1 MGRWRDAGGRRSV
14 TTGALGVARYRLR
27 TTFRHRW
34 GGYLSLIILVGLVA
48 GLGLG
53 CLAAAR
59 RTQSSFSTFLASTNP
74 SDLTVSV
81 YSGGVSTT
89 NPNYDP
95 ALTAA
100 IARLPHV
107 RQVAAAIDVT
117 GAPLAADGSPR
128 LGVAGEAYT
137 VASVNGLLFT
147 QDRVAVLKGRMSS
160 PTRPDEIVMAPQVAR
175 QFGFHVGQV
184 IPFGFYSD
192 AQQNL
197 PGFGTKA
204 VAPALRADLKLV
216 GLATL
221 NSGIVQ
227 DDVDNLPTLI
237 PLTPALAREVLAR
250 HGEQFTGALI
260 FGIQTEG
267 GAASV
272 PAVEREVNAL
282 IPSGVIATDH
292 ALAPVVDKA
301 DRSLKPIAIALGVF
315 GAIALFAALLIAA
328 QLIAR
333 RCRVDRGELGIL
345 RALGASPSE
354 TVLDSLVGFEVSIL
368 IGSLLAAVV
377 AVALSPL
384 SPLGPVRPV
393 DPSGGLSFDWTVL
406 GLGVVALVVLLSA
419 VAALL
424 AFSTTPRRTS
434 LRPPVRTTTGARVVA
449 FTARAGLS
457 APGVVGVRMALE
469 PGEGRS
475 AVPVRSALL
484 GSVLAVALVVTT
496 LTFGNSLQTLVSR
509 PALYGWNWT
518 YILQPTG
525 AGNGNVP
532 EVTLSLLKKDPY
544 VAAYSGASYNDIEL
558 DGQNVPFLVENVA
571 AAVAPPILSG
581 HGVGAPRQV
590 VLGAA
595 TMAALRKH
603 LGQFVTVTYGSRAN
617 APVWIPP
624 TRLQIVGTATFP
636 AIGFASTVSDHTSMG
651 TGVLFAYQMLPK
663 AFAHAING
671 GSDPA
676 LDGPNL
682 ALVRI
687 RPGAPP
693 AAVAASLHRI
703 VAASDKVFN
712 SATAPGSQGNQLV
725 VQGVQRPAE
734 IVNYKTIGLTPTYLV
749 SGLALGAIVALALTL
764 IASVRQRRRD
774 LALLKTVGFVR
785 WQLAATVAWQATV
798 AAAVGIVVG
807 IPLGVVT
814 GRWLWDLFARQI
826 YAVPYPTVSVPSL
839 ALVALGTLFLANVV
853 AAVPARNAARTP
865 TALMLRAE

>member
-1 MGRWRDAGGRRSV
+1 V
-14 TTGALGVARYRLR
+14 TIGALGVARYRLR

-34 GGYLSLIILVGLVA
+34 GGYLSLVILVALIG

-53 CLAAAR
+53 SLAAAR

-74 SDLTVSV
+74 SDLSVSV

-107 RQVAAAIDVT
+107 RHVAAAIEVT
-117 GAPLAADGSPR
+117 GAPLTSGGSPR
-128 LGVAGEAYT
+128 LGITGEAYPT
-137 VASVNGLLFT
+137 ASVNGMLFT
-147 QDRVAVLKGRMSS
+147 QDRFAVTQGRLSS
-160 PTRPDEIVMAPQVAR
+160 PDRPDEIMMAPQVAK

-184 IPFGFYSD
+184 IPYGFYSD

-197 PGFGTKA
+197 PGFGTRA
-204 VAPALRADLKLV
+204 VPPALRANLKLV

-221 NSGIVQ
+221 NSEIVQ
-227 DDVDNLPTLI
+227 DDVDTLPTIL
-237 PLTPALAREVLAR
+237 PLTPAFARELLA
-250 HGEQFTGALI
+250 HKGEQFTGALI
-260 FGIQTEG
+260 FGIQTKG
-267 GAASV
+267 GAATV
-272 PAVEREVNAL
+272 PAVEREVSAL
-282 IPSGVIATDH
+282 IPPGVISTDH
-292 ALAPVVDKA
+292 VLVPVVAKA
-301 DRSLKPIAIALGVF
+301 DRSLKPISIALGVF
-315 GAIALFAALLIAA
+315 GAIALLAALLIAA

-333 RCRVDRGELGIL
+333 RYRVDRGELGVL

-354 TVLDSLVGFEVSIL
+354 TMLDGLIGFEVSIL
-368 IGSLLAAVV
+368 IGSVMAAVI

-384 SPLGPVRPV
+384 APLGPVRAV
-393 DPSGGLSFDWTVL
+393 DPLRGISFDWTVL
-406 GLGVVALVVLLSA
+406 GFGVMALVVLLSA
-419 VAALL
+419 VATLL
-424 AFSTTPRRTS
+424 AFTTAPHRTA
-434 LRPPVRTTTGARVVA
+434 LRPRMRSTAGARMVA

-518 YILQPTG
+518 YLLQPIG
-525 AGNGNVP
+525 AGSGNVP
-532 EVTLSLLKKDPY
+532 KVTLSLLQHDRY
-544 VAAYSGASYNDIEL
+544 VAAYSGASFNDVEI
-558 DGQNVPFLVENVA
+558 DGQSVPFLVENVD

-581 HGVGAPRQV
+581 HGVDAPRDV

-595 TMAALRKH
+595 TMAALHKH
-603 LGQFVTVTYGSRAN
+603 LGQYVTVSYGSPAD
-617 APVWIPP
+617 APVYLPP
-624 TRLQIVGTATFP
+624 TRLRIVGTATFP

-651 TGVLFAYQMLPK
+651 TGVLFANQMFPK
-663 AFAHAING
+663 AFASAVNSG
-671 GSDPA
+671 PEPA

-687 RPGAPP
+687 RPDAPPP
-693 AAVAASLHRI
+693 AARASLQRI
-703 VAASDKVFN
+703 ADAADKVF
-712 SATAPGSQGNQLV
+712 AAAEGGPGGNQLV

-749 SGLALGAIVALALTL
+749 SGLALGAIVALTLTL
-764 IASVRQRRRD
+764 LASVRQRRRD

-785 WQLAATVAWQATV
+785 WQLAAAVAWQATV
-798 AAAVGIVVG
+798 AAFVGIAVG

-839 ALVALGTLFLANVV
+839 ALVALGTLLLANIV
-853 AAVPARNAARTP
+853 AAVPARNAAQTP

>member
-1 MGRWRDAGGRRSV
+1 M
-14 TTGALGVARYRLR
+14 TGALGVAVYRMR

-34 GGYLSLIILVGLVA
+34 GGYLSLVVLVA
-48 GLGLG
+48 LIGGLGLG
-53 CLAAAR
+53 SLAAAR

-74 SDLTVSV
+74 SDFSV
-81 YSGGVSTT
+81 AVYGGGGVNGNN

-107 RQVAAAIDVT
+107 RHVAVAIEVT
-117 GAPLAADGSPR
+117 GAPLTADGSPR
-128 LGVAGEAYT
+128 LAVTGEAYPT
-137 VASVNGLLFT
+137 ASINGMLFT
-147 QDRVAVLKGRMSS
+147 QDRFAVTQGRLPS
-160 PTRPDEIVMAPQVAR
+160 PDRPDETVLSPVVAR
-175 QFGFHVGQV
+175 QLGYHVGQV
-184 IPFGFYSD
+184 IPYGFYSD

-197 PGFGTKA
+197 PGFGTRA
-204 VAPALRADLKLV
+204 VPPALRANLTIV
-216 GLATL
+216 GLASL
-221 NSGIVQ
+221 NSEIVE
-227 DDVDNLPTLI
+227 DDVDTLPTIL
-237 PLTPALAREVLAR
+237 PLTPAFARELLARK
-250 HGEQFTGALI
+250 GEQFTGALV
-260 FGIQTEG
+260 FGIQTKG
-267 GAASV
+267 GAATV
-272 PAVEREVNAL
+272 PAVEREVAAL
-282 IPSGVIATDH
+282 IPPGVISTDH
-292 ALAPVVDKA
+292 ALVPVVAKA
-301 DRSLKPIAIALGVF
+301 DRSLKPISIALGVF
-315 GAIALFAALLIAA
+315 GAIALLAALLIAT

-333 RCRVDRGELGIL
+333 RYRVDRGELGVL

-354 TVLDSLVGFEVSIL
+354 TMLDGLIGFEVSIFV
-368 IGSLLAAVV
+368 GAVMAAMV

-384 SPLGPVRPV
+384 SPLGPVRSV
-393 DPSGGLSFDWTVL
+393 DPSRGISFDWTVL
-406 GLGVVALVVLLSA
+406 GLGVVVLFVLLSA
-419 VAALL
+419 VAVLL
-424 AFSTTPRRTS
+424 AYSTAPHRTA
-434 LRPPVRTTTGARVVA
+434 LRPRMRSTAGARVVA

-518 YILQPTG
+518 YLLQPIG
-525 AGNGNVP
+525 AGSGNVP
-532 EVTLSLLKKDPY
+532 KVTFSLLQHDRY
-544 VAAYSGASYNDIEL
+544 VAAYSGASFNDVEI
-558 DGQNVPFLVENVA
+558 DGQSVPFLVENVD

-581 HGVGAPRQV
+581 QGLDAPRDV

-595 TMAALRKH
+595 TMAALHKH
-603 LGQFVTVTYGSRAN
+603 LGQYVTVTYGSPAD
-617 APVWIPP
+617 APVYLPP
-624 TRLQIVGTATFP
+624 TRLRIVGTATFP

-651 TGVLFAYQMLPK
+651 TGVLFANQMFPK
-663 AFAHAING
+663 AFASAINSG
-671 GSDPA
+671 PEPA

-682 ALVRI
+682 ALVRM
-687 RPGAPP
+687 RPDAPP
-693 AAVAASLHRI
+693 AAARASLQRI
-703 VAASDKVFN
+703 ADAADKVF
-712 SATAPGSQGNQLV
+712 AAAEGGSGGNQLV

-749 SGLALGAIVALALTL
+749 SGLALGAIVALTLTL
-764 IASVRQRRRD
+764 LASVRQRRRD

-785 WQLAATVAWQATV
+785 RQLAAAVAWQATV
-798 AAAVGIVVG
+798 AALVGIVVG

-826 YAVPYPTVSVPSL
+826 YAVPYPTVSGPSI
-839 ALVALGTLFLANVV
+839 ALVALGTLLLANVV